1 MRSEKTGKIAWMHTE
16 NGRKPE
22 AKEVVG
28 KAECLQQGKFYGMI
42 DFAAGNFYNKTT
54 SAIKAAI
61 F

>member
-1 MRSEKTGKIAWMHTE
+1 MHTE

-22 AKEVVG
+22 AKEVAG
-28 KAECLQQGKFYGMI
+28 KAERLQQGKFYGMI

-54 SAIKAAI
+54 SATKAAI